1 MALFPLGP
9 DGWIT
14 QIQATGSGSVY
25 LDRGDDLGQVVDQV
39 RSAGDTLGM
48 DPSELSITLENEGRL
63 RVDVATATAPDGAR
77 P

>member
-1 MALFPLGP
+1 MALFPLGA

-14 QIQATGSGSVY
+14 HLQETGSGTVY

-39 RSAGDTLGM
+39 RAAGDILGLAS
-48 DPSELSITLENEGRL
+48 DELTIALENEGRIAVQVN
-63 RVDVATATAPDGAR
+63 RDGAR

>member
-14 QIQATGSGSVY
+14 QVQATGTGSVY
-25 LDRGDDLGQVVDQV
+25 LDRGDDLGVVVDQA
-39 RSAGDTLGM
+39 RSAGDALGL
-48 DPSELSITLENEGRL
+48 DPSELAITLENEGRL
-63 RVDVATATAPDGAR
+63 RVDVVAARDGAR

>member
-14 QIQATGSGSVY
+14 QVQATGTGSVY
-25 LDRGDDLGQVVDQV
+25 LDRGDDLGVVVDQV
-39 RSAGDTLGM
+39 RSAGDTLGL
-48 DPSELSITLENEGRL
+48 DPSELAITLENEGRL
-63 RVDVATATAPDGAR
+63 RVDVVAARDGAR